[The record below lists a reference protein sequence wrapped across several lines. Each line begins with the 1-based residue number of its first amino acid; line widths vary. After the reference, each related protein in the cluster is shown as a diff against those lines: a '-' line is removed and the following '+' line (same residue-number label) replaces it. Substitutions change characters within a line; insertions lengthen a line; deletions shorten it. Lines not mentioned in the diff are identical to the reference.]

1 MKKTFWRVFI
11 LCILSSVVLF
21 YSQAL
26 SSEDTAQLTFRK
38 TAIPKKN
45 FQTYTV
51 SESAGSQPYQVKKG
65 DSLIRIV
72 HRELH
77 ITTNTQKTMLLIKS
91 LNPDMKNAHK
101 IFAGQMIRL
110 PKGQPAVKD
119 IGVTIAPN
127 KEILVSKQK
136 PVQPGKIVEEKVL
149 VVSPQEQSP
158 IQETIVSETKRSI
171 NVPPAARLA
180 IIKHIIAQMN
190 GSIITNGNYY
200 LPISR
205 TEQLTIDCSI
215 IPVVELEDRTTIF
228 LDLKNRSNNHL
239 KNMISDHW
247 SNYHLVKIDDKDD
260 VIIILEKIF
269 KTTNTYEI
277 TKAQKPFSLG
287 SLPVL
292 EVIVDWVITKKDVN
306 KSSSKTQGLR
316 FVYENKDLL
325 PKAIV
330 NYARQHSL
338 IITEISPDKGLAGKP
353 EEIYALPSMTI
364 LPTSSAKEFSRALLS
379 YLNIPGETD
388 ANVSV
393 FNIAEDGFNL
403 SIKTDI
409 VVTHGENKTLLF
421 SRNLPPQ
428 FINILQKAGNELIF
442 ISDQDEPAK
451 NMAKILRGFNF
462 AFTSGYFTFS
472 GLDKNQP
479 PYNFGFS
486 GTKIKTDKDSYVVNF
501 DFNQELRGLMQKTW
515 SANIVRY

>member
-1 MKKTFWRVFI
+1 MRKTFLQVFI
-11 LCILSSVVLF
+11 LCVLSSVALF
-21 YSQAL
+21 YSKAL

-51 SESAGSQPYQVKKG
+51 SESVGSKAYQVKKG

-77 ITTNTQKTMLLIKS
+77 ITTRTQKTMLLIKS
-91 LNPDMKNAHK
+91 LNPDIKDAHK
-101 IFAGQMIRL
+101 IIAGQIIRL
-110 PKGQPAVKD
+110 PKGQTAIKTVE
-119 IGVTIAPN
+119 VNIAQN
-127 KEILVSKQK
+127 KEILVSKEK
-136 PVQPGKIVEEKVL
+136 PIQPVKIIEEKVP
-149 VVSPQEQSP
+149 VVSPQEQFP
-158 IQETIVSETKRSI
+158 VQETKVNEAKRSI
-171 NVPPAARLA
+171 ILPPAARLA
-180 IIKHIIAQMN
+180 VIKHIIAQMN
-190 GSIITNGNYY
+190 GSMITSGNYY

-239 KNMISDHW
+239 KNIISNHW

-260 VIIILEKIF
+260 IITMLKKIF
-269 KTTNTYEI
+269 KNTNTYEI

-292 EVIVDWVITKKDVN
+292 EVMVDWVIAKKDVN

-325 PKAIV
+325 PMAIV

-338 IITEISPDKGLAGKP
+338 IITDISPEKGLAGKP
-353 EEIYALPSMTI
+353 EEIYSLPSMTI
-364 LPTSSAKEFSRALLS
+364 LPISSAKDFARALLS
-379 YLNIPGETD
+379 YLNIAGETD
-388 ANVSV
+388 AEVRV
-393 FNIAEDGFNL
+393 FDITKDGFNL

-451 NMAKILRGFNF
+451 NMEKILRGFNF